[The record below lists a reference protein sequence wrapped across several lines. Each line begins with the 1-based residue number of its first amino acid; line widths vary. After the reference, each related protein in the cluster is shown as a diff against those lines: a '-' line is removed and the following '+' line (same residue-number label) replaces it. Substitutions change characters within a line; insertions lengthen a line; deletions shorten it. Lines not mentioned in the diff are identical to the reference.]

1 MAGVWK
7 RDGTVAVTNG
17 SKKVTGTG
25 TTFADAKNGVAKGH
39 LFCMTT
45 GATVDLYEVDYV
57 VSNTELH
64 LVQAFRGT
72 TGTGKAYEI
81 ITTFSDSIPEFARK
95 LNASLS
101 YYQSQSDMVQQLF
114 TSDAAE
120 ITVTAPDGTTHKLIP
135 WKRVTSEGEGQAAR
149 AKIEA
154 DKAAVSASAAASA
167 VLAARLPVPDVSIPF
182 TTDGQLLHG
191 KGTPVLVGTTPV
203 AQLVSYERLGSQTM
217 LDKSGRLVTVP
228 AGEMPIEQQG
238 LAIFDQSVNLAAP
251 SINWEASANAAAP
264 WVHGAKDE
272 FGWISVSGSGDPSK
286 TIGSYKDFSVPTTD
300 NPHTFSLDILKVS
313 GLNVKLRSY
322 GTATGTTVDIVITET
337 AVSGYGASD
346 VYDMGHYWRVELT
359 RTFTGANR
367 LFRILPFGSDAG
379 SAGTM
384 SYRRVQLEAKP
395 FATPYIEN
403 ATSAQTARPA
413 TTRCNIPWHGNLQ
426 PISDNQ
432 QLTIALEFD
441 VAGLPS
447 SGSYQTLFTQ
457 GGGSAQNV
465 KVQIE
470 NGGFARF
477 YRGASPSH
485 QFSVV
490 PRRRYRICFRVNRN
504 VCDLFVDGVK
514 SGSTVT
520 ATAAISGLN
529 DVMRIGYALTPG
541 STINGHL
548 RSIAIWNTP
557 LTDIQCQVASS

>member
-45 GATVDLYEVDYV
+45 GTTVDLYEVDYV

-95 LNASLS
+95 LNSSLA

-120 ITVTAPDGTTHKLIP
+120 ITVTAPDGTTHELIP

-228 AGEMPIEQQG
+228 AGEMAIEQQG
-238 LAIFDQSVNLAAP
+238 LAIFDQSVNLAGP
-251 SINWEASANAAAP
+251 SINWAASANAAAP
-264 WVHGAKDE
+264 WAHSAKDE

-286 TIGSYKDFSVPTTD
+286 AEGSYKDFSVPTVDT
-300 NPHTFSLDILKVS
+300 PHTLSLDILKTA
-313 GLNVKLRSY
+313 GLNVKLRTY
-322 GTATGTTVDIVITET
+322 GTATDTTVDVTITET
-337 AVSGYGASD
+337 AVSGSGGSD

-359 RTFTGANR
+359 RTFTGATKH
-367 LFRILPFGSDAG
+367 FRIYPFGPNIG
-379 SAGTM
+379 SAGSM

-403 ATSAQTARPA
+403 ETSAKTTRPA
-413 TTRCNIPWHGNLQ
+413 TTRCDIPWSGNLQ

-441 VAGLPS
+441 TAGIPLVGIS
-447 SGSYQTLFTQ
+447 HTLFTQ
-457 GGGSAQNV
+457 GGGIGQHV
-465 KVQIE
+465 MGRVE
-470 NGGFARF
+470 NGGLLRF
-477 YRGASPSH
+477 YRSAGATH
-485 QFSVV
+485 QTSVSS
-490 PRRRYRICFRVNRN
+490 RRRYRICFRVNRN
-504 VCDLFVDGVK
+504 VCDLFIDGIK
-514 SGSTVT
+514 FGSTVT
-520 ATAAISGLN
+520 AIPAASGLN
-529 DVMRIGYALTPG
+529 DVLRLGCSLTPDRCL
-541 STINGHL
+541 NGHL
-548 RSIAIWNTP
+548 RSISIWSAP
-557 LTDIQCQVASS
+557 LTDIQCQAASS

>member
-45 GATVDLYEVDYV
+45 GTTVDLYEVDYV

-95 LNASLS
+95 LNSSLA

-120 ITVTAPDGTTHKLIP
+120 ITVTAPDGTTHELIP

-228 AGEMPIEQQG
+228 AGEMAIEQQG
-238 LAIFDQSVNLAAP
+238 LAIFDQSVNLAGP
-251 SINWEASANAAAP
+251 SINWAASANAAAP
-264 WVHGAKDE
+264 WAHSAKDE

-286 TIGSYKDFSVPTTD
+286 AEGSFKDFSVPTAGS
-300 NPHTFSLDILKVS
+300 PHTLSLDILKTA
-313 GLNVKLRSY
+313 GLNVKLRTY
-322 GTATGTTVDIVITET
+322 GHESNGVDITITET
-337 AVSGYGASD
+337 AVSGSEVSD

-359 RTFTGANR
+359 RTFTGTTR
-367 LFRILPFGSDAG
+367 LFRIYPFGPNIG
-379 SAGTM
+379 SAGAM
-384 SYRRVQLEAKP
+384 SYRRVQLESKP

-403 ATSAQTARPA
+403 ETSAKTARPA
-413 TTRCNIPWHGNLQ
+413 TTRCDIPWRGNML
-426 PISDNQ
+426 PISDTQ

-441 VAGLPS
+441 TAGMPL
-447 SGSYQTLFTQ
+447 SGVYHTLFTQ
-457 GGGSAQNV
+457 GGGVGQH
-465 KVQIE
+465 VQGRIE
-470 NGGFARF
+470 NGAFLRF
-477 YRGASPSH
+477 YRGAPPTH
-485 QFSVV
+485 QVSVV
-490 PRRRYRICFRVNRN
+490 SRRRYRICFRVNRN
-504 VCDLFVDGVK
+504 VCDLFIDGVK
-514 SGSTVT
+514 SGSTIT
-520 ATAAISGLN
+520 SSPTTPGIN
-529 DVMRIGYALTPG
+529 DVLRLGHGASPDR
-541 STINGHL
+541 TINGHL
-548 RSIAIWNTP
+548 RSIAIWNAP
-557 LTDIQCQVASS
+557 LTDIQCQAASS